1 MATRV
6 VFTGKSEGHI
16 EEFTPPKPGAGQVGI
31 ATQYSLMS
39 TGTENIVFNRLFE
52 PGSHWDRW
60 VKYPFFPGYAN
71 VGVVDAVGEGVT
83 NLKKGDVVV
92 TRSNHASYVTADT
105 GRCTVLPDA
114 SIDRKE
120 AAWFAL
126 AKICAMGVR
135 AAQYGL
141 ADSVLVIGAGP
152 IGQMS
157 VRWAHALGAETIIA
171 VDLVKSRL
179 DFAQKGGAHHV
190 FDKPVTDCA
199 AEIKALTNGE
209 GPRIVID
216 STGNEKVFASA
227 LGVVRKYGRVVIL
240 GDTGTPSAQH
250 LTADVI
256 TRGITIVGAHDGHED
271 PTWNTP
277 IILRFFFNLLRT
289 KRFDLSGLIT
299 HEFAAKDAM
308 KGYEVANTKRNETMG
323 ILFDWTK

>member
-6 VFTGKSEGHI
+6 VFTGKSTGTI
-16 EEFTPPKPGAGQVGI
+16 EEFEASKPAAGQVGI
-31 ATQYSLMS
+31 ATRYSLMS

-71 VGVVDAVGEGVT
+71 VGIVDAVGDGVT
-83 NLKKGDVVV
+83 AVKKGDVVV
-92 TRSNHASYVTADT
+92 TRSNHASYVVSDVS
-105 GRCTVLPDA
+105 RCTVLPDG
-114 SIDRKE
+114 IDHKE

-135 AAQYGL
+135 AAQYAL
-141 ADSVLVIGAGP
+141 ADSVFVIGAGP

-157 VRWAHALGAETIIA
+157 VRWAHALGVETII
-171 VDLVKSRL
+171 VSDLVKSRL
-179 DFAQKGGAHHV
+179 DFAQKGGANYV

-199 AEIKALTNGE
+199 AEIKALTGGE
-209 GPRIVID
+209 GPRVVID

-227 LGVVRKYGRVVIL
+227 LGIARKYGRIVIL

-256 TRGITIVGAHDGHED
+256 TRGLTITGAHDGHED
-271 PTWNTP
+271 PTWNTAV
-277 IILRFFFNLLRT
+277 ILRYFFNLIRT

>member
-6 VFTGKSEGHI
+6 VFTGKSEGHV
-16 EEFTPPKPGAGQVGI
+16 EEFTPNAVGAGQVGI
-31 ATQYSLMS
+31 ITRYSLMS

-52 PGSHWDRW
+52 KDSHWDRW
-60 VKYPFFPGYAN
+60 VKYPFYPGYAN
-71 VGVVDAVGEGVT
+71 VGIVDAVGDGVAA
-83 NLKKGDVVV
+83 LKKGDVVV
-92 TRSNHASYVTADT
+92 TRSNHASYVVA
-105 GRCTVLPDA
+105 GEKQCTVLPA
-114 SIDRKE
+114 GIDKKE

-135 AAQYGL
+135 AAQYAL
-141 ADSVLVIGAGP
+141 ADSVLIIGAGP

-157 VRWAHALGAETIIA
+157 VRWAHALGVETIIA

-179 DFAQKGGAHHV
+179 DFAKKGGAHHV

-199 AEIKALTNGE
+199 EEIKAVTEGM
-209 GPRIVID
+209 GPRVVID

-227 LGVVRKYGRVVIL
+227 LGAARKYGRVIVL

-256 TRGITIVGAHDGHED
+256 TRGLTIAGAHDCHED
-271 PTWNTP
+271 AAWNTE
-277 IILRFFFNLLRT
+277 IILRFFFNLIRT

-308 KGYEVANTKRNETMG
+308 KGYETANTKRNETMG